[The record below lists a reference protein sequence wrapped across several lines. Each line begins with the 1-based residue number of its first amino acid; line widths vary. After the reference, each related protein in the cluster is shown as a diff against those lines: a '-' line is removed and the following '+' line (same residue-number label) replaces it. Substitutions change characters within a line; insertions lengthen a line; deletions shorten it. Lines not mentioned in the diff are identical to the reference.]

1 MNTRRL
7 RARLER
13 LEAQTAVT
21 YTREEL
27 EDFRGRLY
35 ALTIMNNT
43 PHGLDKKEQAEFARL
58 QVICK
63 GLNIYRSLD
72 EPEGGYN
79 DENMHLH
86 PMYESIKAWGWKP
99 GEGES

>member
-7 RARLER
+7 HARLER
-13 LEAQTAVT
+13 LETQTVVT
-21 YTREEL
+21 YTKEEL
-27 EDFRGRLY
+27 QVFCNRLY
-35 ALTIMNNT
+35 ALTITKNT

-63 GLNIYRSLD
+63 GLNIYRPLD
-72 EPEGGYN
+72 YPEGGYN

-86 PMYESIKAWGWKP
+86 PMYESIKAWDWKP
-99 GEGES
+99 GKGGS